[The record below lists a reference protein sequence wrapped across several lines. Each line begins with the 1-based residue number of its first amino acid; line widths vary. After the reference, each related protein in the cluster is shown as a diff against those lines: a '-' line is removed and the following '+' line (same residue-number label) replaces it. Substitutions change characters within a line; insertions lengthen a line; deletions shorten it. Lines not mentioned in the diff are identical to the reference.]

1 MEEILNSQMIN
12 AFNQGDEK
20 IFKTVFRHYYPAL
33 FLFVR
38 KLTESREE
46 AEDITLRA
54 FQSLFDRCDKF
65 ETEINIKA
73 FLYVTC
79 RNSGINYI
87 NAKEQERQR
96 LKQFSLLLSNE
107 GESEVIYNINNEL
120 VAAVNRAIEELPD
133 SCRKVF
139 EMLYYEELAPAE
151 IAGKLNITVST
162 VYNQKS
168 RAIKALRLK
177 FSEYR
182 IGMLLIVILL
192 SSYN

>member
-1 MEEILNSQMIN
+1 
-12 AFNQGDEK
+12 
-20 IFKTVFRHYYPAL
+20 
-33 FLFVR
+33 
-38 KLTESREE
+38 
-46 AEDITLRA
+46 
-54 FQSLFDRCDKF
+54 LFDRCDKF

-107 GESEVIYNINNEL
+107 GESEIIYNINNEL